1 MVVSPVPKVSILFPV
16 YKTAIYLKEAVDSI
30 LSQTFTDFELIVLN
44 DCSPDNAEEIM
55 DTYHDPR
62 IVRYRGES
70 NVGLGNVLNVG
81 ISMAKGEYIARMDS
95 DDISLPQRLQFQVDF
110 LDSHPE
116 YDLVSVGMREFGER
130 EMDHFYD
137 NETEQIKFNA
147 LFYSPVLHASS
158 MWRKKSFDGLLYDQS
173 FVPSEDYHLWTRA
186 LAKGVKMRNLPQVL
200 YRYRRFSG
208 QASAT
213 NNGEK
218 WRKANVLYILSA
230 FPELDESR
238 ATAWSAKMRSRRDL
252 TSLKATLDEMV
263 SYNRSLEQ
271 PFFSPRLFSAYSKRF
286 YQALL
291 FKRLKNG
298 KDGRVFDLRLSQI
311 MKLYWYRTIHKRPR

>member
-1 MVVSPVPKVSILFPV
+1 MSLVPKVSILFPV
-16 YKTAIYLKEAVDSI
+16 YRTAAYLKEAVDSM

-55 DTYHDPR
+55 DTYHDSR

-81 ISMAKGEYIARMDS
+81 ISIAKGKYIARMDS
-95 DDISLPQRLQFQVDF
+95 DDISLPTRLQCQVDF
-110 LDSHPE
+110 LDTHPE
-116 YDLVSVGMREFGER
+116 FDLVSVGMQEFGDSMEL
-130 EMDHFYD
+130 HSYD
-137 NETEQIKFNA
+137 DETEEIKFNA
-147 LFYSPVLHASS
+147 LFHSPILHASS

-186 LAKGVKMRNLPQVL
+186 LAKGLKMRNLPQVL
-200 YRYRRFSG
+200 YMYRRFSD

-238 ATAWSAKMRSRRDL
+238 AATWSAKLRNRKDI

-263 SYNRSLEQ
+263 SYNRSTEQ
-271 PFFSPRLFSAYSKRF
+271 PFFIPQLFSKYSKRF

-298 KDGRVFDLRLSQI
+298 KNGRVLDLRLSQI
-311 MKLYWYRTIHKRPR
+311 MKLFWYRTFHKRPR